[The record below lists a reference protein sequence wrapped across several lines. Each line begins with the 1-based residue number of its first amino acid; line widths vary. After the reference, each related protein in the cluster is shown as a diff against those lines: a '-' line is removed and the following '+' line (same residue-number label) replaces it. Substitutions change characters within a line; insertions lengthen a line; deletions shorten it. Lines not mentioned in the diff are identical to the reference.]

1 MSKANSQ
8 TSVNPASG
16 AVIQSYPI
24 HSEAEVEAMISA
36 AQECFLSWRKTSF
49 AERREAL
56 LRVSEVILKNKNE
69 YAKLIA
75 LEMGKPLKEG
85 LAEVEKCAGAA
96 KYFAENGE
104 KFLSDQMVATEY
116 KKSYV
121 TFQPIGIILGVMPW
135 NFPFWQVLRY
145 AYPALMGGN
154 VGLLKHASN
163 TPGCALAI
171 EGIFREAGLPKG
183 AFQSL
188 LIPSSRVEAIIAD
201 KRIAAVTLTGS
212 TPAGR
217 AVAASAGHHLK
228 KTVLELGGSDPYL
241 ILEDCDIE
249 HAIKT
254 CVASRTANCG
264 QSCVSAKRLIVVEK
278 NLAAF
283 EAGMKNAFSA
293 LKVGDPLDSSTNVGP
308 MSRADLRDEIHD
320 QVQRSVKAGA
330 KLVLGGVKPEGD
342 TAFYPLTILS
352 NVKPGMPCYMEEM
365 FGPVAVIIPAKDEAE
380 ALRIANDTEFGLGG
394 AVFTTDLARGEH
406 IARNIVESGSC
417 FVNMMVRSDPRLPFG
432 GVKSSGYGRELSAF
446 GMHEFVN
453 IKSIVVA

>member
-1 MSKANSQ
+1 MSTQDAI
-8 TSVNPASG
+8 NPVTG
-16 AVIQSYPI
+16 AVIKSYPI
-24 HSEAEVEAMISA
+24 HSDAEVQAMLARAHS
-36 AQECFLSWRKTSF
+36 CFSDWRCTPFS
-49 AERREAL
+49 ERKAAL
-56 LRVSEVILKNKNE
+56 LRVSEVIAKNKND

-85 LAEVEKCAGAA
+85 LAEVEKCASAA
-96 KYFAENGE
+96 RYFAENGE
-104 KFLSDQMVATEY
+104 AMLSDQMVATEY
-116 KKSYV
+116 TKSYV
-121 TFQPIGIILGVMPW
+121 TFQPVGIILGIMPW
-135 NFPFWQVLRY
+135 NFPFWQVLRF

-154 VGLLKHASN
+154 VALLKHASN

-171 EGIFREAGLPKG
+171 EAIFREAGLPEG

-188 LIPSSRVEAIIAD
+188 LIPSSRVEAMIAD
-201 KRIAAVTLTGS
+201 KRVAAVTLTGS

-217 AVAASAGHHLK
+217 SVAATAGKYLK

-254 CVASRTANCG
+254 CAASRITNCG
-264 QSCVSAKRLIVVEK
+264 QSCVSAKRLIVVGK
-278 NLAAF
+278 NKARF
-283 EAGMKNAFSA
+283 EQGLKDIFSA
-293 LKVGDPLDSSTNVGP
+293 QVIGDPLEATTTVGP
-308 MSRADLRDEIHD
+308 MSRADLRDELHD
-320 QVQRSVKAGA
+320 QVQRSVAAGA
-330 KLVLGGVKPEGD
+330 KLLLGGVKPEGAG
-342 TAFYPLTILS
+342 AFYPFTILTD
-352 NVKPGMPCYMEEM
+352 VTPDMPCYREEM

-394 AVFTTDLARGEH
+394 AVFTADLARGEH
-406 IARNIVESGSC
+406 IARDIIESGSC

-453 IKSIVVA
+453 IKSVVIA

>member
-1 MSKANSQ
+1 MSEQVAI
-8 TSVNPASG
+8 NPATG
-16 AVIQSYPI
+16 KKIRSYPV
-24 HSEAEVEAMISA
+24 HNEAQVEAIIA
-36 AQECFLSWRKTSF
+36 RAHACFQTWRRTSF

-56 LRVSEVILKNKNE
+56 LKVSQVILDNKDE

-75 LEMGKPLKEG
+75 LEMGKPYKEG
-85 LAEVEKCAGAA
+85 IAEVEKCANAA

-104 KFLSDQMVATEY
+104 KFLADQLVATEY
-116 KKSYV
+116 RKSYV

-163 TPGCALAI
+163 TPGCAMAI
-171 EGIFREAGLPKG
+171 EDIFRKAGLPDG
-183 AFQSL
+183 AFTSL
-188 LIPSSRVEAIIAD
+188 IIPSSRVEAIIAD

-212 TPAGR
+212 TPAGKS
-217 AVAASAGHHLK
+217 VAATAGRHLK

-241 ILEDCDIE
+241 ILEDCDLA

-264 QSCVSAKRLIVVEK
+264 QSCVSAKRLIVVGK
-278 NLAAF
+278 NLAVF
-283 EAGMKNAFSA
+283 EQGLKDAFSA
-293 LKVGDPLDSSTNVGP
+293 LKMGDPLNAETNIGP
-308 MSRADLRDEIHD
+308 MSRADLRDEIHE

-330 KLVLGGVKPEGD
+330 KLVLGGVKPQGEG
-342 TAFYPLTILS
+342 AFYPLTILS
-352 NVKPGMPCYMEEM
+352 NVTKDMPCYTEEM
-365 FGPVAVIIPAKDEAE
+365 FGPVAVIIPAKDEEE

-394 AVFTTDLARGEH
+394 AVFTTDLVRGEH
-406 IARNIVESGSC
+406 IAKNIVESGSC

-432 GVKSSGYGRELSAF
+432 GVKNSGYGRELSAF

-453 IKSIVVA
+453 IKSVVVA